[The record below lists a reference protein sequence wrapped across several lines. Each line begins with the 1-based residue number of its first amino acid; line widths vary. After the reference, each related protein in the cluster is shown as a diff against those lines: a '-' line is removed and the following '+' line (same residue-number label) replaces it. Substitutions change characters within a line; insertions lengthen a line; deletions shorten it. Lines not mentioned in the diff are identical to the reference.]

1 MRFAGTEIE
10 ANRRTR
16 KYHLKKCVDCLQRE
30 TKSRATSLRSQ
41 VRPDGDFVRFPGIAQ
56 ASFFALLVSSFSLR
70 GNAQDDVSAIIQKSV
85 AANDRDWDAD
95 PEFDYYETDRDASG
109 TKTYQVTTQ
118 YGTPYERLVAISG
131 KQLSMSQKQQEER
144 KFEKAMTQRRAES
157 PREKAARIAK
167 FKAERRRDHAMLA
180 QLTKAFDFAS
190 QGEQQLGQF
199 RVYVLKAT
207 PHPGY
212 RPPDRDSRVLTGME
226 GTLWI
231 DKNTYQWVK
240 VEAHVMHSV
249 SIAGSVAKV
258 EPGTRFEL
266 EKAPVE
272 GDIWLSKHFTM
283 TASAKV
289 LYLVSKHSQED
300 DTFFN
305 YHRRQPQGSEHSQ
318 SSNGF
323 GQSAP

>member
-1 MRFAGTEIE
+1 MSSI
-10 ANRRTR
+10 
-16 KYHLKKCVDCLQRE
+16 
-30 TKSRATSLRSQ
+30 SLLS
-41 VRPDGDFVRFPGIAQ
+41 
-56 ASFFALLVSSFSLR
+56 
-70 GNAQDDVSAIIQKSV
+70 NAQENVTAIIQKSV

-95 PEFDYYETDRDASG
+95 PEFDYNETDRDGNG

-118 YGTPYERLVAISG
+118 YGTPYERLVAINGKELSG
-131 KQLSMSQKQQEER
+131 SQKQQEQR
-144 KFEKAMTQRRAES
+144 KFDKAMAQRRAES

-180 QLTKAFDFAS
+180 QLTKAFDFTP
-190 QGEQQLGQF
+190 QGEQQLGKF

-207 PHPGY
+207 PRPGY

-240 VEAHVMHSV
+240 VEAHVMHPV
-249 SIAGSVAKV
+249 SIAGFVAKV

-289 LYLVSKHSQED
+289 MYLVSHHSQED
-300 DTFFN
+300 DTYFN

-318 SSNGF
+318 SGNAV

>member
-1 MRFAGTEIE
+1 VRLSVIA
-10 ANRRTR
+10 
-16 KYHLKKCVDCLQRE
+16 
-30 TKSRATSLRSQ
+30 RSY
-41 VRPDGDFVRFPGIAQ
+41 VL
-56 ASFFALLVSSFSLR
+56 ALLVGALPFVAA
-70 GNAQDDVSAIIQKSV
+70 AQSDVTGIIQKSV

-95 PEFDYYETDRDASG
+95 PEFDYYETDRDANG

-118 YGTPYERLVAISG
+118 YGTPYERLVAINGKELSG
-131 KQLSMSQKQQEER
+131 SQKQQEQR
-144 KFEKAMTQRRAES
+144 KFDKAMAQRRAES
-157 PREKAARIAK
+157 PHQKAARIAK
-167 FKAERRRDHAMLA
+167 YKAERRRDHAMLA
-180 QLTKAFDFAS
+180 QLTKAFDFTS

-199 RVYVLKAT
+199 HVYVLKAT

-226 GTLWI
+226 GTLWV

-240 VEAHVMHSV
+240 VEAHVMHPV
-249 SIAGSVAKV
+249 SIVGFMAKV

-289 LYLVSKHSQED
+289 LYLVSHHSQED
-300 DTFFN
+300 DTYFN
-305 YHRRQPQGSEHSQ
+305 YHRKQPQGSQHSQ
-318 SSNGF
+318 LSNTSKP
-323 GQSAP
+323 SAP